1 LGFKPDLWPSP
12 LAQQAAAGRHSG
24 EFPVIFEKKKKKK
37 KKKKK
42 RERKKERKKETKKEE
57 EERKEK
63 KRNKEI
69 KRGQSCPP
77 KEAIVA
83 HF

>member
-42 RERKKERKKETKKEE
+42 RRKKKKEKKRKETKK
-57 EERKEK
+57 
-63 KRNKEI
+63 
-69 KRGQSCPP
+69 S
-77 KEAIVA
+77 KEAKVA
-83 HF
+83 HQKRP

>member
-37 KKKKK
+37 KKKRK
-42 RERKKERKKETKKEE
+42 RKK
-57 EERKEK
+57 RKEK
-63 KRNKEI
+63 KQRNQKRPKLPT
-69 KRGQSCPP
+69 KRGHSCPFLAQSWLVGP
-77 KEAIVA
+77 
-83 HF
+83 